1 MPSYHSTSHAPDP
14 YRRWDHSVVNNDY
27 RSSGSQ
33 SPYHD
38 PLRSSRSAVLSMP
51 APQPRYSPRQRWP
64 PSPSVEDEVI
74 SLSREHSPVL
84 PDLVGGEAQ
93 ERGALDQMPIILDAN
108 PSPPLR
114 VKTDH
119 PNATHKGDWQ
129 SLGSKS
135 SSESIGPL
143 TPPDSANTDN
153 QDRRYIWR
161 PEPNIDIPETYDDP
175 KLPPRVRGQANKS
188 QTSETTSQ
196 RRVQSSDVKHEIKS
210 DDQRSPLRSGR
221 ESSPYAYSS
230 NSGKSATSWDYLTS
244 PDVLSPEAR
253 LPTLPIER
261 KARIH
266 ELNQNAYTNE
276 GRHRAASTS
285 GSWPERPLFGRY
297 QTDKAYP
304 GQSQPMKI
312 PQSPS
317 RRVDLSSDESDLSQ
331 KETLNN
337 RPAKRDTGY
346 SFVRPE
352 QPRQASALRYDE
364 AVYQSRKNSVH
375 PLRPLTPPRSFS
387 ATLNNL
393 PLAKHYNHGTS
404 MPATAPLPLKP
415 AMTSNK
421 YSPRPSPGS
430 SPGSSPPPSPRPT
443 FERHSAETSSIG
455 RRSRPTSR
463 PASPFSSTESSRP
476 ATLDLPN
483 ELHFR
488 DYQPINVPKSRHTS
502 PLPSP
507 KPSHPTTYY
516 DAPLASPKP
525 SPTNRSRSSTHTL
538 EIPHRPRSREASAP
552 FILSQPPRTQTLG
565 IPHDVRTHSAVDPGE
580 IPHFGSDS
588 PYRTPSEYPLT
599 LPPKSPIKKQ
609 RSPRFPPYLPACP
622 RPDFSTGHNDWSS
635 LYGCPGF
642 DVCPTCRRGIEDT
655 GWEGQFYPSPP
666 RPYGY
671 ETRCDLSIA
680 WVRMAWLQLLS
691 NKAPHPNIVHHIIE
705 AVSNEP
711 PCPGKAG
718 AVRNWY
724 RLPDPETN
732 RLVSNFDVCPY
743 CVRSI
748 ETLFPNLRNTFH
760 LAPASNASQK
770 RMCDLR
776 VESKRFAKYVDHLEE
791 ISTQANL
798 YRRPPNM
805 LRFVQFAQKMSE
817 FRECTRDD
825 MVLGQPWHFMPHLP
839 EFTVCEECY
848 NDIVWPAAAAGSEV
862 AGSFNRTLQ
871 VLPPNAM
878 GTSCQLYSDR
888 MRELFEGA
896 CRRNDW
902 AGLRSAV
909 LQRVRIERDLQAR
922 LAYVK
927 MYGGD
932 KVAEEVQGL
941 VAEWKRWE

>member
-1 MPSYHSTSHAPDP
+1 
-14 YRRWDHSVVNNDY
+14 
-27 RSSGSQ
+27 
-33 SPYHD
+33 
-38 PLRSSRSAVLSMP
+38 MP

-64 PSPSVEDEVI
+64 PSPSVEDEVV

-84 PDLVGGEAQ
+84 PDLVSGEAQ
-93 ERGALDQMPIILDAN
+93 ERGSLDQMPILLDAT
-108 PSPPLR
+108 PPLSLR

-119 PNATHKGDWQ
+119 PHTTGKGDWQ
-129 SLGSKS
+129 SLCSKS
-135 SSESIGPL
+135 SSESLGPL

-175 KLPPRVRGQANKS
+175 KLPVRARGQASKS
-188 QTSETTSQ
+188 RTSETTSQ
-196 RRVQSSDVKHEIKS
+196 RLAQSSDVKREMKS
-210 DDQRSPLRSGR
+210 DDKRIPLRSGR
-221 ESSPYAYSS
+221 ESSPYTYSS

-244 PDVLSPEAR
+244 PDVMSPEAR

-266 ELNQNAYTNE
+266 ELNQDAFTNE
-276 GRHRAASTS
+276 GRHRAVSTS
-285 GSWPERPLFGRY
+285 ASWSERPLLGRH
-297 QTDKAYP
+297 QTDNAYA

-317 RRVDLSSDESDLSQ
+317 RRVDLSSDDSDLSQ
-331 KETLNN
+331 EGTLGS

-352 QPRQASALRYDE
+352 QPRQTSALRYDE
-364 AVYQSRKNSVH
+364 AVYQSRKNPAYAH
-375 PLRPLTPPRSFS
+375 RPLTPPRSFS
-387 ATLNNL
+387 ASLDNV
-393 PLAKHYNHGTS
+393 PLAKHHTYGTS
-404 MPATAPLPLKP
+404 TPVTAPLLSRP
-415 AMTSNK
+415 AIKRNT
-421 YSPRPSPGS
+421 YSPHPSPGS
-430 SPGSSPPPSPRPT
+430 SPRSSPPPSPRPT
-443 FERHSAETSSIG
+443 SKRYGVETSSVG

-463 PASPFSSTESSRP
+463 PASPFTSRSE
-476 ATLDLPN
+476 TLDSPS
-483 ELHFR
+483 EFHFR
-488 DYQPINVPKSRHTS
+488 DYQPLNVSRSRHSS

-507 KPSHPTTYY
+507 EPSHPATHY
-516 DAPLASPKP
+516 DATIASPIP
-525 SPTNRSRSSTHTL
+525 SPANRSRSSTHTL
-538 EIPHRPRSREASAP
+538 EVPHQLRSRESSAP
-552 FILSQPPRTQTLG
+552 FILSQPPRSQNLG
-565 IPHDVRTHSAVDPGE
+565 VPHDRRTHSAVDPGE
-580 IPHFGSDS
+580 IPYCGADS
-588 PYRTPSEYPLT
+588 PYRTPSEYPEST
-599 LPPKSPIKKQ
+599 PPKSPIKKQ
-609 RSPRFPPYLPACP
+609 RSPRLPPYLPACP
-622 RPDFSTGHNDWSS
+622 RPQFSTGHNDWSS
-635 LYGCPGF
+635 LHGCPDF
-642 DVCPTCRRGIEDT
+642 DVCPTCRRGIEGT

-718 AVRNWY
+718 AAMNWY

-732 RLVSNFDVCPY
+732 RFVANFDVCPY
-743 CVRSI
+743 CVRSV
-748 ETLFPNLRNTFH
+748 ETLFPNLKNAFH
-760 LAPASNASQK
+760 LTPVSNASQK

-791 ISTQANL
+791 ISDQAKL

-817 FRECTRDD
+817 SRECTRDD
-825 MVLGQPWHFMPHLP
+825 MVLDQPWHFMPHLP

-848 NDIVWPAAAAGSEV
+848 INVVWPATAAGSEV
-862 AGSFNRTLQ
+862 AGAFNRALQ
-871 VLPPNAM
+871 VLPPNAT

-909 LQRVRIERDLQAR
+909 LQRVRVERDLQAR

-927 MYGGD
+927 MYGGN
-932 KVAEEVQGL
+932 KAAEEVQGL
-941 VAEWKRWE
+941 VEEWKRWE